1 MPQAETY
8 IPFSDDTEREVL
20 ASVLDLAS
28 AIKGVA
34 ATGLQPE
41 HFYLDKHR
49 AIFRAQRAVARS
61 GSYPDELA
69 VWAALE
75 AMGLSGQVDRVYLG
89 GLAGSSSAPFN
100 VQTHCR
106 RLIELASKRVKI
118 EGAHRILEGAREKQT
133 ARSEELIH
141 EGLQLVS
148 TDFAVDAEPTSP
160 SELADDFYE
169 FLDSEEPA
177 EVFELPWKALN
188 SSVNGGY
195 RRGEISVLS
204 GWTNIGKSLVLD
216 QMLTAF
222 SEQGKKTAIF
232 MTEMK
237 QRQRVARFI
246 TSRTRIPTE
255 KILLKEMTKEQWAR
269 AVAVLPEIP
278 FTLVPVLGW
287 HYEKIAEQIA
297 FGGFDVA
304 AVDHVTR
311 IPGFAKTEVASEIS
325 GRFAEVAE
333 RADLHLILVAQLKKE
348 RVEKGKPPKPNL
360 YDLRN
365 TSQLA
370 EDAHQILFLHREKV
384 GEDFVRKGEIYF
396 GKIRNGAG
404 KGSVDVE
411 FTPLTL
417 GFIPTDE
424 PEQESLE
431 LGPESPPAHDQR
443 RDD

>member
-1 MPQAETY
+1 MPATEDH
-8 IPFSDDTEREVL
+8 IPQSVDAEREVL
-20 ASVLDLAS
+20 ASILDS
-28 AIKGVA
+28 VPAIKGVA

-41 HFYLDKHR
+41 HFFFEKHR

-61 GSYPDELA
+61 GAHPDGLA

-75 AMGLSGQVDRVYLG
+75 TMGLAVHLERAYLMALVG
-89 GLAGSSSAPFN
+89 TSSAPFN

-118 EGAHRILEGAREKQT
+118 EGAHRILEGAREKKA

-148 TDFAVDAEPTSP
+148 TDFSVEAEPTSP
-160 SELADDFYE
+160 SELADDFFE

-177 EVFELPWKALN
+177 EIFELPWKALN
-188 SSVNGGY
+188 PSVNGGY

-222 SEQGKKTAIF
+222 HHQGKKTAIF
-232 MTEMK
+232 MTEMTR
-237 QRQRVARFI
+237 RQRVARFI

-255 KILLKEMTKEQWAR
+255 KILLKELTKEQYAK
-269 AVAVLPEIP
+269 AVSVLPEIP
-278 FTLVPVLGW
+278 FALFPVLGW
-287 HYEKIAEQIA
+287 HYEKIAERIA

-311 IPGFAKTEVASEIS
+311 IPGFAKTEIASEIS

-333 RADLHLILVAQLKKE
+333 RSNLHLILVSQLKKE

-384 GEDFVRKGEIYF
+384 GDDFVRKGEIYF

-404 KGSVDVE
+404 KSSVDVE
-411 FTPLTL
+411 FAPLTL
-417 GFIPTDE
+417 GFVPIDE
-424 PEQESLE
+424 PQQESLE

-443 RDD
+443 RDQ